1 MGRSHNT
8 SRNTIDDQATSI
20 NRFRDNDELR
30 LYFGCCIRSR
40 YSLRSLEKNAPWIR
54 HIYIVTNGQIPSWL
68 NTDNPRVSIITHEEI
83 FSEPDALPTFSSP
96 AIEFNLHHIPGLS
109 EYFLY
114 FNDDV
119 FLGDVVYPYDLMDL
133 QHGQFFFASWS
144 VPECNEH
151 CRVDWKE

>member
-1 MGRSHNT
+1 M
-8 SRNTIDDQATSI
+8 
-20 NRFRDNDELR
+20 
-30 LYFGCCIRSR
+30 
-40 YSLRSLEKNAPWIR
+40 
-54 HIYIVTNGQIPSWL
+54 
-68 NTDNPRVSIITHEEI
+68 NTDNPRISVVTHEEI
-83 FSEPDALPTFSSP
+83 FSETDALPTFSSP

-144 VPECNEH
+144 VPECNERCGDMMHELCVGRYSMLGNGH
-151 CRVDWKE
+151 CDSSCNVQQCGYDMGDCVLAGIGLNKWWL